1 MMIANVRTISE
12 KTKTEYLVM
21 CQKSDCVNLILKKGG
36 APCVGCVTLTF
47 YLKVPFQKVVKLQCI
62 GSYTLI
68 KDILLR
74 RCITICECEF

>member
-1 MMIANVRTISE
+1 
-12 KTKTEYLVM
+12 M

-36 APCVGCVTLTF
+36 TPCVGCVTLTF
-47 YLKVPFQKVVKLQCI
+47 YIKVPFQKVVKLQCI

>member
-1 MMIANVRTISE
+1 
-12 KTKTEYLVM
+12 M
-21 CQKSDCVNLILKKGG
+21 CQNPNCVNLTFKKGDT
-36 APCVGCVTLTF
+36 PMPECITLTF

>member
-1 MMIANVRTISE
+1 
-12 KTKTEYLVM
+12 M
-21 CQKSDCVNLILKKGG
+21 CQKSECVNLTFEKGDT
-36 APCVGCVTLTF
+36 PMPECITLSF

>member
-1 MMIANVRTISE
+1 MEMYQIS
-12 KTKTEYLVM
+12 K
-21 CQKSDCVNLILKKGG
+21 CVNLRLKKGDT
-36 APCVGCVTLTF
+36 PVLECITLSF
-47 YLKVPFQKVVKLQCI
+47 YIKVPFQKVVKLQCI